1 MAPSFLSRVLRPGT
15 SEAPPPSP
23 TPARRPLPPAGQ
35 LRRERRALLRAR
47 EERIRDLGGIV
58 LEMVRRDEFREDLVY
73 EQAAELIGLEDRLH
87 ELEALLAA
95 TTNVRRTAPPARCS
109 CGAPI
114 LWGQHFCANCGRPA
128 GEALVACAN
137 CGHALPADAK
147 FCASCGATAAPEA

>member
-1 MAPSFLSRVLRPGT
+1 MPPSFISRVLRP
-15 SEAPPPSP
+15 APDAPAAPA
-23 TPARRPLPPAGQ
+23 TPARRPLPPTGQ
-35 LRRERRALLRAR
+35 LRRERRGLLRQR
-47 EERIRDLGGIV
+47 EERIRELGGIV

-95 TTNVRRTAPPARCS
+95 ATSVRRTPPSARCA

-128 GEALVACAN
+128 GEAIVACTT
-137 CGHALPADAK
+137 CGRALAADAH
-147 FCASCGATAAPEA
+147 FCASCGTVAAQEA